1 MLYRG
6 QSLFSLL
13 LSLTL
18 SSFLLLVILAFYTRS
33 QQQNQQTFGLLQLQS
48 EVQRAVQLMGK
59 DLRRAGFRAVSDK
72 VSEHNFSLFEQEQGQ
87 ALALFSRKQQGEPD
101 CVLFFYDIDT
111 NGCVG
116 SAFKNGRC
124 VEDNRNATR
133 FIERELFGY
142 RLDKGMLETRL
153 TYRKAVN
160 AQCKQKECQEY
171 LQARACESGGW
182 VDLFDLNLIEVQRLH
197 FSWLIERQLLQI
209 DLMARL
215 KNLPHLTYTTQMVV
229 PLLNNGEE

>member
-1 MLYRG
+1 MLCRG

-33 QQQNQQTFGLLQLQS
+33 QQQNQQAFALLQLQS

-59 DLRRAGFRAVSDK
+59 DLRRAGFRAASEK
-72 VSEHNFSLFEQEQGQ
+72 VVVHNFSLFEQEKGQ
-87 ALALFSRKQQGEPD
+87 ALALFSRKSQQEAD
-101 CVLFFYDIDT
+101 CVLFFYDIDG

-116 SAFKNGRC
+116 GTFKNGRC
-124 VEDNRNATR
+124 VENNRNATR

-153 TYRKAVN
+153 TYRRAVN
-160 AQCKQKECQEY
+160 AECKQKECQEY

-182 VDLFDLNLIEVQRLH
+182 VDLFDLNLIEVQHLH
-197 FSWLIERQLLQI
+197 FSWLIEHRLLQI
-209 DLMARL
+209 DIRAQL
-215 KNLPHLTYTTQMVV
+215 KNQPHLTYATQMIV
-229 PLLNNGEE
+229 PLLNGE